1 MKKANVKGALV
12 WSEEVSVPRAK
23 LLGETIKCIRI
34 DDIKNNIYYFEDS
47 LKTPTTYDS
56 LFLTLYAD
64 KLDKHTREEILKSD
78 FRVYKVA
85 LEYEDSSYEE
95 YQSAL
100 IDCPCCGRF
109 LTQVHE
115 DEETGEIVISVR
127 TVKCHQII

>member
-1 MKKANVKGALV
+1 MKDKDMQSISI
-12 WSEEVSVPRAK
+12 WSKETPMPRTK
-23 LLGETIKCIRI
+23 FLGEAIKCIRI

-47 LKTPTTYDS
+47 LRTPTTYDS

-127 TVKCHQII
+127 AVKCHQII